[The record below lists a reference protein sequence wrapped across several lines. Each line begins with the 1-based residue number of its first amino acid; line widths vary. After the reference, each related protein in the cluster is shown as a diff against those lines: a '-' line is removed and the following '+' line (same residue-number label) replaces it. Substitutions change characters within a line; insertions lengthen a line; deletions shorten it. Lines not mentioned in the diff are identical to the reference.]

1 METIYIDRESCIAYA
16 IMALHTIFHSANKEI
31 TMEGFVEE
39 IKIMFVLYSDE
50 EKLKEKLEEV
60 LKNEGKIKISINNS
74 GIEKIGMTIEECAEY
89 LGVSKQLVAELV
101 KLPDF
106 PCVKFKR
113 RILINKVGI
122 NDWMNRNI
130 GKFLKY

>member
-1 METIYIDRESCIAYA
+1 MERIYINRECCIGY
-16 IMALHTIFHSANKEI
+16 IVMAFHSIFHSANKERTVEDVI
-31 TMEGFVEE
+31 EE
-39 IKIMFVLYSDE
+39 IRTMFEVYKDE
-50 EKLKEKLEEV
+50 NMLLKLMKDILIK
-60 LKNEGKIKISINNS
+60 EGKNKITINT

-113 RILINKVGI
+113 RILINKLGI
-122 NDWMNRNI
+122 NDWMTKNI
-130 GKFLKY
+130 GNFIKY